1 VKKLAEDL
9 HLLRGFPPYAINVY
23 LIGDVLLDAATR
35 HAGGRIRRELKGRTI
50 SAHAVT
56 HAHPDHQGASHE
68 ICEAL
73 EIPLWSGELDAAAM
87 EDGRIM
93 ERQPRHPINSLFGRI
108 MPGPAHP
115 VDRQL
120 REGDQVAGFSVLDVP
135 GHSAGHIA
143 LWRESDRVLVLG
155 DVLTNMDT
163 LTGLPGLHE
172 PYSFFTPDPAR
183 NRDSA
188 RRLADLEPALV
199 CFGHGA
205 PLRDPAKLSDFV
217 RRLPGG

>member
-9 HLLRGFPPYAINVY
+9 HLLRGFPPHAINVY